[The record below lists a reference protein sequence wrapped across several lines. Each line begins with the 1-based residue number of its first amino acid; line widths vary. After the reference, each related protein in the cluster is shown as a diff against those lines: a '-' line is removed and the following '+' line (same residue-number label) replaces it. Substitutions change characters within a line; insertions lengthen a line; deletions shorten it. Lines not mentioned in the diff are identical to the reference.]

1 MKRDEK
7 AGSNKNNAGSITKKK
22 HTGRG
27 IKKQEG
33 I

>member
-1 MKRDEK
+1 MKKQEVI
-7 AGSNKNNAGSITKKK
+7 KNNAGGITKKK